1 MEHYKAPDELRRE
14 LEQKLLQ
21 YSYDLLLAVPIPFAD
36 ALESAQ
42 TEVVQEQ
49 AKKQRDIAQKQK
61 DEIRGKV
68 QSMARDITTLR
79 IPLELAWMIAIEW
92 RDMQNEG
99 AHTIVYSIAGAH
111 MPFTD
116 DWDDYTLKRFIELFP
131 E

>member
-1 MEHYKAPDELRRE
+1 MEHYQAPDELRRE

-21 YSYDLLLAVPIPFAD
+21 YSYDLLLAVPTPFAD

-42 TEVVQEQ
+42 SEVVQEE
-49 AKKQRDIAQKQK
+49 AKKKRGIAQKQK
-61 DEIRGKV
+61 DKIRAKV

-92 RDMQNEG
+92 HEMQTEG
-99 AHTIVYSIAGAH
+99 EHIIVYTIGGADLRV
-111 MPFTD
+111 TD